1 MVTLHEP
8 DFPSLKVT
16 VLQTADGGNTHI
28 LLAGVPGIEPRAV
41 ESKSTVLPLHHTPT
55 ITYYS
60 TLLIGIHHHLSVRQ
74 CAIIWYTV
82 RESNPSLRL
91 ERAPS

>member
-28 LLAGVPGIEPRAV
+28 MARGVGFEPTMTISKTVALGLTRRSPNITLFINVLVNTLMNSVLLRYARAI
-41 ESKSTVLPLHHTPT
+41 P
-55 ITYYS
+55 
-60 TLLIGIHHHLSVRQ
+60 
-74 CAIIWYTV
+74 
-82 RESNPSLRL
+82 
-91 ERAPS
+91 